1 MKVETPQILRNA
13 PLYSIDMLESG
24 ISSDS
29 SDVYT
34 HVLVTAGNTNV
45 INMWKVCFP
54 PDHDAGSS
62 SSSDVTTTIFQKQ
75 HKSLNNQIDYITS
88 LTRHEL
94 SVNAVAFSPDGLH
107 LATAGEAGNIVIWS
121 VPIGKRGNG
130 NGRHYW
136 STIGQE
142 SDLLVRIVSTH
153 AEGVYDISWSAD
165 SKRFMVGT
173 IDSLVL
179 VYEDKYH
186 ASNVTSHEEDQKESD
201 WQQVFRNGEHTSLV
215 QGVAYD
221 PLGAYLASMGSD
233 RTVRVFPRKLQPKSR
248 KKVLRPSNSPRTV
261 SPPQDHQRMVAR
273 LMTESKLDIGKA
285 KRITQ
290 KCTTD
295 GTQVVKQR
303 LFVDEANCESFFRR
317 LTWTT
322 DGAYLITPAALWH
335 SDRSAPSFATYLFA
349 RHKFDEPC
357 RVLPAT
363 DKPSVVVRSNP
374 LLFELPE
381 SEAVSCKENSNPT
394 GGSLPHRSIFAVLTL
409 DSVLIYDTHHLEPL
423 SVLSGLH
430 YAGLTD
436 CCWSRDGRNLIVSSS
451 DGYMSIVNF
460 APGELGKVL
469 EQPNLPETSSPAP
482 PKVQERLVSLKI
494 EVTIPPCEPGQAA
507 VLEGP
512 PAKRAKKTRIAPTLI
527 ATPSPQQQTQE
538 TTNLSKETERVGDA
552 VTRLSL
558 GGDGDKPPPKKKK
571 RVQPLLVSN

>member
-1 MKVETPQILRNA
+1 MKVETPQILWNSEGDKGRNA

-34 HVLVTAGNTNV
+34 HVLVTGGNTNV

-54 PDHDAGSS
+54 ADHDHAS
-62 SSSDVTTTIFQKQ
+62 SSSDASMSSTTIFQKQ
-75 HKSLNNQIDYITS
+75 QKSSPLNNQIDYITS

-121 VPIGKRGNG
+121 VPVGKRGNG
-130 NGRHYW
+130 NGRHFW

-165 SKRFMVGT
+165 SKRFMAGT

-179 VYEDKYH
+179 VYEDKHH
-186 ASNVTSHEEDQKESD
+186 AYNLTSHEVDQKESD
-201 WQQVFRNGEHTSLV
+201 WLQVFRNGEHTSLV

-261 SPPQDHQRMVAR
+261 SPPQDHQRMVSR
-273 LMTESKLDIGKA
+273 LLTESKLEIGKA

-295 GTQVVKQR
+295 GTQVVRQR

-335 SDRSAPSFATYLFA
+335 SDRSAPSFATFLFA

-363 DKPSVVVRSNP
+363 DKVR
-374 LLFELPE
+374 
-381 SEAVSCKENSNPT
+381 
-394 GGSLPHRSIFAVLTL
+394 
-409 DSVLIYDTHHLEPL
+409 
-423 SVLSGLH
+423 
-430 YAGLTD
+430 
-436 CCWSRDGRNLIVSSS
+436 
-451 DGYMSIVNF
+451 
-460 APGELGKVL
+460 
-469 EQPNLPETSSPAP
+469 
-482 PKVQERLVSLKI
+482 
-494 EVTIPPCEPGQAA
+494 
-507 VLEGP
+507 
-512 PAKRAKKTRIAPTLI
+512 
-527 ATPSPQQQTQE
+527 
-538 TTNLSKETERVGDA
+538 
-552 VTRLSL
+552 
-558 GGDGDKPPPKKKK
+558 
-571 RVQPLLVSN
+571 